1 MPVYL
6 EYLLARYAAAG
17 GSIEIEQVGSLSAVD
32 APVVVN
38 CTGVG
43 ARKLVGDSSVVP
55 VRGQVVV
62 VRSPGIEEFY
72 INHALHGYDYVYLFP
87 HGDLVLLGGTAEE
100 GAWDRPPRP
109 EVSARILRDTTAV
122 FPQLSGAEVVAERV
136 GLRPYRPSVRLEAES
151 LPGGRV
157 LWHNYGHGGGGV
169 TLSWGCARDLTDA
182 VLAGVLPCYHG
193 NS

>member
-1 MPVYL
+1 
-6 EYLLARYAAAG
+6 
-17 GSIEIEQVGSLSAVD
+17 
-32 APVVVN
+32 
-38 CTGVG
+38 
-43 ARKLVGDSSVVP
+43 VVP

-62 VRSPGIEEFY
+62 VRNPGIEEFY
-72 INHALHGYDYVYLFP
+72 IDHALHGYDYVYAFP

-100 GAWDRPPRP
+100 GAWDMPPRP

-169 TLSWGCARDLTDA
+169 SLSWGCARDLTDA
-182 VLAGVLPCYHG
+182 VLTGATG
-193 NS
+193 

>member
-17 GSIEIEQVGSLSAVD
+17 GSISIEPVSSLSAVD
-32 APVVVN
+32 APVIVN

-43 ARKLVGDSSVVP
+43 ARKLAGDSSVVP

-62 VRSPGIEEFY
+62 VRNPGIEEFY
-72 INHALHGYDYVYLFP
+72 IDHALHGYDYVYAFP

-136 GLRPYRPSVRLEAES
+136 GLRPYRPVGAAGAGEPARRPGAVAQLRARRRRRDPLVGLRPRPHRRGARGSDRL
-151 LPGGRV
+151 
-157 LWHNYGHGGGGV
+157 
-169 TLSWGCARDLTDA
+169 
-182 VLAGVLPCYHG
+182 GVLP
-193 NS
+193 